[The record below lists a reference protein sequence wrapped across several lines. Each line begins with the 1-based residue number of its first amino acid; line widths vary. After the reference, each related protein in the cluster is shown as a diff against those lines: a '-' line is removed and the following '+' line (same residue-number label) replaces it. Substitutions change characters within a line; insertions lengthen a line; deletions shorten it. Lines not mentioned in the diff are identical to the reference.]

1 VANLGAPDVPWGQEN
16 GSVIGDVVTIYPPGG
31 TTVRRHNRLGLAGFA
46 AVAAA
51 VLAAAGCSSSSSSSA
66 AATSTSAAP
75 ASSLPAST
83 GTGGQGAQSVTNY
96 LTYTGGKAGPADKSL
111 PPVYIGYVNQQGGPT
126 AVGLLATAGAQMAVN
141 YANAE
146 LGGVGGHPI
155 QLVTCFIA
163 SAEEEGTVCAQK
175 FLANKKVNVIE
186 LGGVAIGVQ
195 SFFGTLGGAKPVID
209 GVAAT
214 PVDSVQK
221 NAVILFGDA
230 THILAP
236 FGTYAKDV
244 LHAKTAALV
253 YPSDNAGI
261 AVGAAAIKAGLVSA
275 GISVKAV
282 GYPETQTDL
291 TSVLTAAGAQTAD
304 MVIPY
309 SDTAGCV
316 NLAKSLKTLGITDTK
331 KIVSAPLCLNGQVIK
346 GLGDF
351 PHWTYSIAS
360 SLYGDPSDPGMPAYE
375 AVAKKYSTEANAPD
389 PWNIVDFGQ
398 TLTTIKIMNEVG
410 YASLSPSAIQA
421 KAKAFTGPQALG
433 APALDC
439 GKYSN
444 APGVC
449 NDRIQFFEYT
459 GGVTSGKPNWIKAA
473 GWLQPPS

>member
-1 VANLGAPDVPWGQEN
+1 M
-16 GSVIGDVVTIYPPGG
+16 
-31 TTVRRHNRLGLAGFA
+31 RRLSRIGFA

-51 VLAAAGCSSSSSSSA
+51 VLAAAGCSSSSSSSSSSPTTA
-66 AATSTSAAP
+66 PTTASTTGPTSAAP
-75 ASSLPAST
+75 AST
-83 GTGGQGAQSVTNY
+83 GAGGLGALSVTNY
-96 LTYTGGKAGPADKSL
+96 QSYVGGTAGPANKSL
-111 PPVYIGYVNQQGGPT
+111 APVYIGFVNQQGGPT

-141 YANAE
+141 YANAD
-146 LGGVGGHPI
+146 LGGVDGHPI

-175 FLANKKVNVIE
+175 FLANKKVNVVE

-195 SFFGTLGGAKPVID
+195 SFYSTLGGALPVID

-214 PVDSVQK
+214 PIDSVQK

-236 FGTYAKDV
+236 FGTYARDI

-261 AVGAAAIKAGLVSA
+261 AVGAAAIKAGLVAA

-316 NLAKSLKTLGITDTK
+316 NLAKSLKTLGITDPK
-331 KIVSAPLCLNGQVIK
+331 KIVSAPLCLNGQVIQ

-351 PHWTYSIAS
+351 PHWTYAIAS
-360 SLYGDPSDPGMPAYE
+360 SLFGDPTDPGMPAYE
-375 AVAKKYSTEANAPD
+375 AVAKTYSTPANAPD
-389 PWNIVDFGQ
+389 PWNIVNFGQ

-410 YASLSPSAIQA
+410 YASLSPSAILA

-459 GGVTSGKPNWIKAA
+459 GGVTSGKPQWTKAA

>member
-1 VANLGAPDVPWGQEN
+1 MDRH
-16 GSVIGDVVTIYPPGG
+16 
-31 TTVRRHNRLGLAGFA
+31 RRFGLAVA
-46 AVAAA
+46 AAA
-51 VLAAAGCSSSSSSSA
+51 VLAAAACSSSSSSSGSSSSP
-66 AATSTSAAP
+66 ATTGPASAP
-75 ASSLPAST
+75 ASSPPAST
-83 GTGGQGAQSVTNY
+83 GAGGLGAQSVTNY
-96 LTYTGGKAGPADKSL
+96 LTYVGGKAGPADKSL
-111 PPVYIGYVNQQGGPT
+111 PPVYIGFVNQQGGPT

-146 LGGVGGHPI
+146 LGGIDGHPI

-175 FLANKKVNVIE
+175 FLANSKVDVIE

-195 SFFGTLGGAKPVID
+195 SFFATLGGAKPVID

-214 PVDSVQK
+214 PIDSVQK

-236 FGTYAKDV
+236 FGTYARDV

-261 AVGAAAIKAGLVSA
+261 AVGAAAIKAGLVAA
-275 GISVKAV
+275 GLSVKAV

-304 MVIPY
+304 VVIPY

-316 NLAKSLKTLGITDTK
+316 NLAKSLKTLGITDPK
-331 KIVSAPLCLNGQVIK
+331 KILSAPLCLNGQVIQ

-360 SLYGDPSDPGMPAYE
+360 SLFGDPTDPGMPAYE
-375 AVAKKYSTEANAPD
+375 AAAKTFSTPADEPD

-410 YASLSPSAIQA
+410 YASLSPAAILA

-439 GKYSN
+439 GKYTN

-449 NDRIQFFEYT
+449 NDQIQFFEYT
-459 GGVTSGKPNWIKAA
+459 GGVTSGKPQWAKLA

>member
-1 VANLGAPDVPWGQEN
+1 M
-16 GSVIGDVVTIYPPGG
+16 
-31 TTVRRHNRLGLAGFA
+31 RRHKSLM
-46 AVAAA
+46 VAALA
-51 VLAAAGCSSSSSSSA
+51 AAALAAAGCSSSSSSSSSSA
-66 AATSTSAAP
+66 AAASPPASSSPSSTSALNNP
-75 ASSLPAST
+75 

-96 LTYTGGKAGPADKSL
+96 LTYTGGKAGPANKSL

-146 LGGVGGHPI
+146 LGGIGGHPI

-175 FLANKKVNVIE
+175 FLANKNIHVVE

-195 SFFGTLGGAKPVID
+195 SFYATLGSSIPVIG

-214 PVDSVQK
+214 PIDSAQK
-221 NAVILFGDA
+221 NSVILFGDV

-236 FGTYAKDV
+236 FGTYARDV

-261 AVGAAAIKAGLVSA
+261 AEGAAAVKAGLVAA
-275 GISVKAV
+275 GVSVKAV
-282 GYPETQTDL
+282 GYPESQTDL
-291 TSVLTAAGAQTAD
+291 TSVLTAAGAQTAAL
-304 MVIPY
+304 VIPY
-309 SDTAGCV
+309 SDAAGCV

-331 KIVSAPLCLNGQVIK
+331 KILSAPLCLNGQVIS

-360 SLYGDPSDPGMPAYE
+360 SLYGDPTDPGMPAYM
-375 AVAKKYSTEANAPD
+375 AVAKKYSTPANAPD
-389 PWNIVDFGQ
+389 PWNIVNFGQ

-410 YASLSPSAIQA
+410 YANLSPAAILA

-449 NDRIQFFEYT
+449 NDRIQFFTYT
-459 GGVTSGKPNWIKAA
+459 GGVTSGKPMWSKVA
-473 GWLQPPS
+473 GWLQPPTG

>member
-1 VANLGAPDVPWGQEN
+1 
-16 GSVIGDVVTIYPPGG
+16 
-31 TTVRRHNRLGLAGFA
+31 VRRYNRLGLAGFA
-46 AVAAA
+46 AVAAT
-51 VLAAAGCSSSSSSSA
+51 VLAAGCSSSTSSSA
-66 AATSTSAAP
+66 PAAPTSAAAAAGTSAP
-75 ASSLPAST
+75 ASA

-111 PPVYIGYVNQQGGPT
+111 PPVYIGFVNQQGGPT
-126 AVGLLATAGAQMAVN
+126 AVGLLATAGAQMAVK

-163 SAEEEGTVCAQK
+163 SAEEEGTTCAQK
-175 FLANKKVNVIE
+175 FLANKKVNVIN

-195 SFFGTLGGAKPVID
+195 SFYSTLHGAIPVID

-214 PVDSVQK
+214 PIDTTQK

-230 THILAP
+230 THILPP

-261 AVGAAAIKAGLVSA
+261 AIGAAAIKQGLEAAGV
-275 GISVKAV
+275 SVKSV
-282 GYPETQTDL
+282 GYTESTTDL

-316 NLAKSLKTLGITDTK
+316 NLAKSLTSLGITDPK
-331 KIVSAPLCLNGQVIK
+331 KIVSAPLCLNGQVIS
-346 GLGDF
+346 GLGDW
-351 PHWTYSIAS
+351 PHWTYAIAS
-360 SLYGDPSDPGMPAYE
+360 SLFGDPTDPGMPPYE
-375 AVAKKYSTEANAPD
+375 AVAKKYSTPANAPD
-389 PWNIVDFGQ
+389 PWNIVNFGQ
-398 TLTTIKIMNEVG
+398 MLTTIKIMNEVG
-410 YASLSPSAIQA
+410 YANLSPSAILT

-433 APALDC
+433 APSLAC
-439 GKYSN
+439 GKYSS
-444 APGVC
+444 APAVC
-449 NDRIQFFEYT
+449 NDRIQLFEYA
-459 GGVTSGKPNWIKAA
+459 GGVTKGRPDWVKMSGWI
-473 GWLQPPS
+473 QPPS